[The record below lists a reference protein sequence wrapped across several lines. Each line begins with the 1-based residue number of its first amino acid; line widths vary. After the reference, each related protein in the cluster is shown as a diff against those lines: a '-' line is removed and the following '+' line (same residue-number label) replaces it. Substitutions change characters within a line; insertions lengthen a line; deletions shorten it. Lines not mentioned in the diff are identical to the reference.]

1 MELILIFA
9 LIIGG
14 GLVWY
19 LNRYAKESI
28 LKEARREASHIR
40 SIEAIEYEL
49 EKLNAEWQRFGILS
63 EKDKAF
69 MDALHSRRYDLQ
81 RQK

>member
-1 MELILIFA
+1 MEFILISSI
-9 LIIGG
+9 LVGMGI
-14 GLVWY
+14 VWY
-19 LNRYAKESI
+19 LNRHAKES
-28 LKEARREASHIR
+28 LVKEARREASHIKSLE
-40 SIEAIEYEL
+40 SIDYEL